1 MGKDVDVPS
10 LVDHRMV
17 KALAHPTR
25 VDILNILAEGPS
37 SPSRIAKQ
45 LKDVSLNLTSHHI
58 KVLKELNCV
67 ELEEEVRH
75 GGRTEHVYRLAK
87 LPLFTSEEWEQIERE
102 DGHPITLEI
111 LRVVSE
117 EVRTALLE
125 GGFDGPD
132 RHLSR
137 TPLAVDREGWN
148 EVVEILDR
156 AMYELLEV
164 NERSAER
171 AELSG
176 EDLAKIRVVIMHFLS
191 HAPQK

>member
-1 MGKDVDVPS
+1 
-10 LVDHRMV
+10 MV

-45 LKDVSLNLTSHHI
+45 LDNVSLNLTSHHI
-58 KVLKELNCV
+58 KVLKELGCV

-75 GGRTEHVYRLAK
+75 GGRTEHVYRLTK
-87 LPLFTSEEWEQIERE
+87 RPLFTNEEWEQIDPQ
-102 DGHPITLEI
+102 DGQPITLEI

-117 EVRTALLE
+117 EVRTALLD

-137 TPLAVDREGWN
+137 TPLAVDGEGWR
-148 EVVEILDR
+148 EVVQILDR
-156 AMYELLEV
+156 ALYELLDV

-176 EDLAKIRVVIMHFLS
+176 EDLTKIRVVIMHFL
-191 HAPQK
+191 AQAQEG

>member
-1 MGKDVDVPS
+1 
-10 LVDHRMV
+10 MV

-37 SPSRIAKQ
+37 SPSRIAKR
-45 LKDVSLNLTSHHI
+45 LDNVSLNLISHHI

-75 GGRTEHVYRLAK
+75 GGRTEHVYRLTK
-87 LPLFTSEEWEQIERE
+87 RPLFTNEEWEQIDPQ
-102 DGHPITLEI
+102 DGQPITLEI

-137 TPLAVDREGWN
+137 TPLAVDQEGWQ
-148 EVVEILDR
+148 EVVQILDR
-156 AMYELLEV
+156 ALYEVLDV

-176 EDLAKIRVVIMHFLS
+176 EDLTRIRVVIMHFL
-191 HAPQK
+191 AQAQEG

>member
-1 MGKDVDVPS
+1 
-10 LVDHRMV
+10 MV

-45 LKDVSLNLTSHHI
+45 LDNVSLNLTSHHI
-58 KVLKELNCV
+58 KVLKELSCV

-75 GGRTEHVYRLAK
+75 GGRTEHIYRLAK
-87 LPLFTSEEWEQIERE
+87 LPLFSNEEWEQIDPE
-102 DGHPITLEI
+102 DGQPITLEI
-111 LRVVSE
+111 LRVVSD
-117 EVRTALLE
+117 EVRAALLN

-137 TPLAVDREGWN
+137 TPLAVDQEGWS
-148 EVVEILDR
+148 EVVQILDR

-164 NERSAER
+164 GERSAER
-171 AELSG
+171 AELSD
-176 EDLAKIRVVIMHFLS
+176 EDLTRIRVVIMHFLHES
-191 HAPQK
+191 GQFG

>member
-1 MGKDVDVPS
+1 MGKDVDVPV
-10 LVDHRMV
+10 LVDRWMV

-45 LKDVSLNLTSHHI
+45 LDSVSLNLTSHHI

-75 GGRTEHVYRLAK
+75 GGRTEHVYRLTK
-87 LPLFTSEEWEQIERE
+87 LPLFTNEEWEQIEPE
-102 DGHPITLEI
+102 DGQPITLEI

-117 EVRTALLE
+117 EVRTALLD

-137 TPLAVDREGWN
+137 TPLAVDQEGWE

-156 AMYELLEV
+156 ALYELLEV
-164 NERSAER
+164 RERSAER

-176 EDLAKIRVVIMHFLS
+176 EDLTKIRVVIMHFLHGS
-191 HAPQK
+191 E